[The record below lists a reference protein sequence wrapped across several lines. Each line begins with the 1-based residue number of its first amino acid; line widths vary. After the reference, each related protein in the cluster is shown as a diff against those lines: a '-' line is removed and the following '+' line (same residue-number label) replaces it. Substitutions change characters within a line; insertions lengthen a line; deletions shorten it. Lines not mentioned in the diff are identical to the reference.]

1 MFGHLT
7 CKGQRPRYA
16 PGGSGPALPGKAG
29 LAGRQPLSPSQGVD
43 GAGGIPAFLPL
54 TLSTTAAVTLYVL
67 PAAGG
72 NPDSNT
78 LISDSTTVICLDD
91 YHSLDR
97 NGRKKEGV
105 TALDP
110 KAQDFELM
118 AEQVGTALEMAVGA
132 SPFCCFTK
140 YQCKGTV
147 QAVHLLCPGM

>member
-1 MFGHLT
+1 M
-7 CKGQRPRYA
+7 
-16 PGGSGPALPGKAG
+16 
-29 LAGRQPLSPSQGVD
+29 
-43 GAGGIPAFLPL
+43 
-54 TLSTTAAVTLYVL
+54 

-118 AEQVGTALEMAVGA
+118 AEQVGQALEVACGVGA
-132 SPFCCFTK
+132 I
-140 YQCKGTV
+140 
-147 QAVHLLCPGM
+147 AVS

>member
-1 MFGHLT
+1 MPGRKAAFLSLT
-7 CKGQRPRYA
+7 
-16 PGGSGPALPGKAG
+16 
-29 LAGRQPLSPSQGVD
+29 AGRQVQ
-43 GAGGIPAFLPL
+43 
-54 TLSTTAAVTLYVL
+54 AAPCLQIRDCLNNNSCHFHIL

-118 AEQVGTALEMAVGA
+118 AEQVGGA
-132 SPFCCFTK
+132 PGHGTCCGCISFW
-140 YQCKGTV
+140 
-147 QAVHLLCPGM
+147 L